1 MKVDLDKWYH
11 CDVDKEEFVKLLK
24 KSDYQGFKHMFI
36 FFGSLIVF
44 GVLAYMT
51 WGTWWSLLFFLIY
64 GNIWNCADP
73 IWHETGHKTAFKTN
87 YWNNFFYQIGSYMNG
102 FEPVRWRWSHFR
114 HHGYTYFDDPLD
126 FEIAIRRPT
135 DVFYF
140 FSLFIPFFD
149 IINFKKTT
157 QYETILHA
165 LGKKTE
171 VMKQV
176 IPEREHQKCINSSRL
191 HVGIW
196 ILLITISIAFQSW
209 LPVLYFLLPNFYG
222 ITLKRLFGLT
232 QHTGLKDNIKDHRYS
247 TRTMHLNPIFS
258 FLYWQ
263 MEYHIEHHMFPTVP
277 SHNLPKLHQL
287 VKDQM
292 PPAKKGLWG
301 AYSEIIPTIFK
312 QAKDPSYELN
322 VAVPNNQNA

>member
-1 MKVDLDKWYH
+1 MQVDLDRWHH
-11 CDVDKEEFVKLLK
+11 CTVDKQEFVKLLK

-36 FFGSLIVF
+36 FFGSLLIF
-44 GVLAYMT
+44 GYFAYIT

-126 FEIAIRRPT
+126 FEIAIRKPA

-149 IINFKKTT
+149 FINFKKTS

-165 LGKKTE
+165 
-171 VMKQV
+171 
-176 IPEREHQKCINSSRL
+176 I
-191 HVGIW
+191 
-196 ILLITISIAFQSW
+196 
-209 LPVLYFLLPNFYG
+209 
-222 ITLKRLFGLT
+222 
-232 QHTGLKDNIKDHRYS
+232 
-247 TRTMHLNPIFS
+247 
-258 FLYWQ
+258 
-263 MEYHIEHHMFPTVP
+263 
-277 SHNLPKLHQL
+277 
-287 VKDQM
+287 
-292 PPAKKGLWG
+292 
-301 AYSEIIPTIFK
+301 
-312 QAKDPSYELN
+312 
-322 VAVPNNQNA
+322 

>member
-1 MKVDLDKWYH
+1 MKVDLDKWHH

-135 DVFYF
+135 DVFYL
-140 FSLFIPFFD
+140 SLI
-149 IINFKKTT
+149 
-157 QYETILHA
+157 
-165 LGKKTE
+165 
-171 VMKQV
+171 
-176 IPEREHQKCINSSRL
+176 
-191 HVGIW
+191 
-196 ILLITISIAFQSW
+196 
-209 LPVLYFLLPNFYG
+209 
-222 ITLKRLFGLT
+222 
-232 QHTGLKDNIKDHRYS
+232 
-247 TRTMHLNPIFS
+247 
-258 FLYWQ
+258 
-263 MEYHIEHHMFPTVP
+263 HI
-277 SHNLPKLHQL
+277 
-287 VKDQM
+287 
-292 PPAKKGLWG
+292 
-301 AYSEIIPTIFK
+301 
-312 QAKDPSYELN
+312 
-322 VAVPNNQNA
+322 